1 MADTLAEIYRGTL
14 TESDFDSNGEAT
26 IVTTDSST
34 SHVIKSVQAEEVNS
48 QLPVAGTMEVNG
60 FDIVGLTA
68 NSSGTEIIAPSSTVK
83 VKTDAIPFVYL
94 DDRFFVQSTSTNL
107 VSTTNAKLN
116 GTVALS
122 NILDTTNALPTGMSA
137 NDTWR
142 VVAPFLGP
150 NNNTFFSFDNTNNT
164 TNAYLYDTSGN
175 TVWTETTGYVPKWFD
190 GYRYVYHMTPGS
202 GGIDRVDTWASSNA
216 STQIVSFSFPS
227 TTTYSRTF
235 GIRDKWLFFWPDHS
249 GSKGYALNLQTNTVQ
264 DLTINNA
271 DNAFA
276 SMSLQFHAV
285 EVSTGYYIFE
295 NDGNQIQYW
304 SWDGT
309 QILDGTTQGQ
319 RVDVSLSGS
328 AEQFRNAGSSNKV
341 AVGTKFYY
349 INNNNNL
356 AYFEFEGTPAWGGE
370 VTSNA
375 FAATAPYGSDVTY
388 VEVTPTASEI
398 SARTYNANIGLKLRI
413 TGVTST

>member
-1 MADTLAEIYRGTL
+1 MADTLAEIYRDTL

-34 SHVIKSVQAEEVNS
+34 SHVIKSIQAKEVNS
-48 QLPVAGTMEVNG
+48 NLAVAGTLDVNG

-83 VKTDAIPFVYL
+83 VKTDAIPFTYL

-107 VSTTNAKLN
+107 VSTTDAKLN
-116 GTVALS
+116 GTVALT
-122 NILDTTNALPTGMSA
+122 NILDTTNTLPTGMA
-137 NDTWR
+137 ADDTWR

-150 NNNTFFSFDNTNNT
+150 NNNTYFSFDNTNNT

-175 TVWTETTGYVPKWFD
+175 TIWTETTGYIPKWFD
-190 GYRYVYHMTPGS
+190 GYRYVYYITPGNS
-202 GGIDRVDTWASSNA
+202 GLQRLDTWTNTD
-216 STQIVSFSFPS
+216 TQIISQGWNSGTS
-227 TTTYSRTF
+227 TYGRMF
-235 GIRDKWLFFWPDHS
+235 GIRDKWLFFWPVAAN
-249 GSKGYALNLQTNTVQ
+249 SKGYAYNLQTNAVQ
-264 DLTINNA
+264 DLTIPNA
-271 DNAFA
+271 DNAFSA
-276 SMSLQFHAV
+276 MNVQFHAV

-295 NDGNQIQYW
+295 NDGNTIQYW

-319 RVDVSLSGS
+319 RVDVALFGS
-328 AEQFRNAGSSNKV
+328 AEQFRNAGQSNKV

-349 INNNNNL
+349 INGNNNL

-375 FAATAPYGSDVTY
+375 FAATAPYGPDVTY
-388 VEVTPTASEI
+388 VELQPTASEI